1 MANMLIGL
9 RDWVDTRLP
18 ITRAWNTHMGEY
30 YAPKNFNFWYYFGV
44 FSLLVLVNQLLTGI
58 WLTMNYVAS
67 AEQAFASVEYIM
79 RDVDYG
85 WILRYMHSTGA
96 SAFFVVVYLHM
107 FRALIYGSYKKP
119 RELIWIFGMLI
130 FVVLMAEAFVGYVLP
145 WGQMSYW
152 GAQVIISLFG
162 AIPVVGESIVTWI
175 RGDYLISGI
184 TLNRFFAL
192 HVVALPIVLLA
203 LVVLHILALHE
214 VGSNNPDGVEIKKNK
229 GPDGIPLDGIK
240 FHPYYS
246 VHDVQAIAVF
256 LFVFCAVMFFMP
268 EMGGYFLEYANFEE
282 ADALKTPDHIAPVWY
297 FTPFYSVLRAV
308 PDKFWGFVFF
318 AASVAIPFML
328 PWLDRS
334 PVKSWRY
341 RGNLNRIMLV
351 LFVASF
357 LILGV
362 LGVKTPTPARTV
374 LAQICTVF
382 YFAFFLFM
390 PIWSRMDKARPVPE
404 RVTMDG
410 GIGALGSLLGLLLI
424 LALTVIPLEVVG
436 AESEFD
442 CGTMPC
448 DRIDLDIRD
457 SASLQKG
464 AQTYMNY
471 CMGCHSLK
479 YARYNRV
486 AEDLGIPQ
494 DLMRDNLIFDPAVKV
509 GALMNNAMDVERAKV
524 WFGAAPPDLTLVAR
538 SRSPNWLYTY
548 LRTFYEDR
556 SRPYG
561 VNNRVYENVGMPH
574 VLLDLQ
580 GLKACV
586 ETVADTRLEPLSGTA
601 MAEHHDA
608 CGTMET
614 VSEGRLSTEEYE
626 QTIYDLVNFLAYIA
640 EPIKADRQR
649 IGVYV
654 LLFIAVFYVFATLL
668 NREYWKDVH

>member
-9 RDWVDTRLP
+9 RDWVDARLP

-119 RELIWIFGMLI
+119 RELIWVFGMLI